1 MHPNA
6 DITKDQNET
15 NSLLG
20 SVLLT
25 MVCFHEFSR
34 LQTTIIQS
42 RAAGGNA
49 GASDD
54 ESVLEV
60 TKDMLNKLPADF
72 DIEATMR
79 KFPTRYEESMNTVLV
94 QEMVR
99 FNALTKVVR
108 NSLVEIQQAIKVGIV
123 RLFHTN

>member
-25 MVCFHEFSR
+25 MVCFDEFSR
-34 LQTTIIQS
+34 FQTAIIQS

-108 NSLVEIQQAIKVGIV
+108 NSLVEIQQAIKVGTV

>member
-1 MHPNA
+1 
-6 DITKDQNET
+6 
-15 NSLLG
+15 
-20 SVLLT
+20 
-25 MVCFHEFSR
+25 
-34 LQTTIIQS
+34 
-42 RAAGGNA
+42 
-49 GASDD
+49 
-54 ESVLEV
+54 
-60 TKDMLNKLPADF
+60 MLNKLPADF

-108 NSLVEIQQAIKVGIV
+108 NSLVEIQQAIKVGTV